1 MLTIRISAAVL
12 LIVGAGLV
20 HGRWTNR
27 WRPSPELAMLAARF
41 DSIPIVIGDWQG
53 TAFELPP
60 EVRAMVGAVA
70 CVSRKYSNPARGVSV
85 TVLLLGGLPAD
96 IGNHTP
102 DICYP
107 FAGYTLNATSP
118 FDYHYGTANTR
129 AGFRTALATR
139 GGVSPSV
146 LRLLWGWNASK
157 GWTAPEDPRWSFAS
171 KPWLCK
177 LYVIRETAGSAVKP
191 EDDPCMDFLSVF
203 LSEVDRLVFDFP
215 KKMAKAER
223 NSTTE
228 QLSTLIPVEA
238 VCHRST
244 ARFSEFRLWTSIRI
258 TFKGFPA

>member
-53 TAFELPP
+53 TAFELPAK
-60 EVRAMVGAVA
+60 ERAMVGAEA
-70 CVSRKYSNPARGVSV
+70 CVARKYANHGRGVTV

-96 IGNHTP
+96 IAIHTP

-107 FAGYTLNATSP
+107 SAGYSLNAPSP
-118 FDYHYGTANTR
+118 FDYRYGPGEKR

-146 LRLLWGWNASK
+146 LRLLWGWNDSK
-157 GWTAPEDPRWSFAS
+157 GWTTPEGPRWTFAS

-191 EDDPCMDFLSVF
+191 EDDPCTDFLSVF

-215 KKMAKAER
+215 K
-223 NSTTE
+223 
-228 QLSTLIPVEA
+228 
-238 VCHRST
+238 
-244 ARFSEFRLWTSIRI
+244 
-258 TFKGFPA
+258 